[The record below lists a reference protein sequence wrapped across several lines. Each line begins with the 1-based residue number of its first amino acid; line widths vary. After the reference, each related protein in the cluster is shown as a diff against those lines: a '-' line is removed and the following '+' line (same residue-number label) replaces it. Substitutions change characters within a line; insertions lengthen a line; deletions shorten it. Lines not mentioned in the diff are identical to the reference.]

1 MALSNTAQP
10 KNTSLRKLAVVVA
23 TAVAG
28 MSAYAH
34 AAEAPKKEETITV
47 TAAPAAQESAWG
59 PAPTIAAKR
68 TATATKT
75 DTPIEKTPQSIS
87 VVTRE
92 EMDMKQPGTVKQ
104 SLAYTPSVF
113 ATRGASTTYDVVSIR
128 GFTTSSTVNTN
139 QYLDGMKLQGETI
152 LKRLWIRISLS
163 ASSCCVA
170 QRPFCTVKATRA
182 AWSAWSA
189 SAQPPSH

>member
-10 KNTSLRKLAVVVA
+10 INTSLRKLAAVVA

-28 MSAYAH
+28 MSAYAQ
-34 AAEAPKKEETITV
+34 AAETPNKEETITV

-92 EMDMKQPGTVKQ
+92 EMDMKQPGTGWPIPQ
-104 SLAYTPSVF
+104 ACSQRAAHQQRTMWF
-113 ATRGASTTYDVVSIR
+113 RFVVS
-128 GFTTSSTVNTN
+128 
-139 QYLDGMKLQGETI
+139 
-152 LKRLWIRISLS
+152 
-163 ASSCCVA
+163 
-170 QRPFCTVKATRA
+170 RPPA
-182 AWSAWSA
+182 
-189 SAQPPSH
+189 P

>member
-10 KNTSLRKLAVVVA
+10 INTSLRKVAVVVA
-23 TAVAG
+23 TVVAG
-28 MSAYAH
+28 DVGLCTCCRNPEKRRNHYGNRSS
-34 AAEAPKKEETITV
+34 
-47 TAAPAAQESAWG
+47 AAQESAWG

-104 SLAYTPSVF
+104 ALAYTPSVF

-128 GFTTSSTVNTN
+128 GFTTSTTVNTN
-139 QYLDGMKLQGETI
+139 QYLDGMKLQGDNY
-152 LKRLWIRISLS
+152 S
-163 ASSCCVA
+163 
-170 QRPFCTVKATRA
+170 
-182 AWSAWSA
+182 
-189 SAQPPSH
+189 